1 MTCGLRVV
9 AGGLLACLLMLWPPA
24 AGAQVSTGSVVV
36 VLPFENPSA
45 DAQLD
50 WLREGVAL
58 LFADVLDAGDVQVIP
73 REERVLAYER
83 LQLPV
88 AATLSRASTI
98 KVGQTV
104 GATAVIVGRV
114 ERVGDELS
122 VAARMVQLETGRL
135 RPESVVRGPLQNL
148 FATVN
153 RLALALTDN
162 PDAPARWQ
170 APPSLAAFE
179 LYAKGLTAESAGARR
194 TLLEQVLKAAPG
206 YDAARLELWN
216 LHTEQGEY
224 QRALDVVS
232 TIQAGSPLGR
242 EARFASAMSLLRLK
256 REDDAFSTL
265 RAMQSDTPL
274 AAVANAV
281 GVVQL
286 RRGSTAQTGRA
297 TYYFN
302 QATELD
308 PADGD
313 YFFNLGYAYWLEK
326 DANGAAY
333 WLREAVRRAPGD
345 GDAHFVLS
353 AALQQAGATTEA
365 ARERELA
372 HRLSSRY
379 ATWEARAAAGGE
391 LIPRG
396 LERLHERLD
405 RPATRID
412 MVVTS
417 AGQRHQSELAVF
429 HLEAARRAFERDA
442 DREATQELRRAL
454 YLSPYLAD
462 AHLLLGRILLRGG
475 RAEDA
480 VQALKIAIWSEET
493 AAAQVALGEAYL
505 EMKNAPLARA
515 AAERALVLEPRSAAA
530 AALKARIPPPR

>member
-1 MTCGLRVV
+1 MIRRLRV
-9 AGGLLACLLMLWPPA
+9 AGVGLLAWHLMLWPVSA
-24 AGAQVSTGSVVV
+24 TAQVSTGSVVV
-36 VLPFENPSA
+36 VLPFENPRA
-45 DAQLD
+45 DPRLD

-58 LFADVLDAGDVQVIP
+58 LIAEVLDAGDVQVVP

-83 LQLPV
+83 LQLPL

-98 KVGQTV
+98 RVGQTV

-114 ERVGDELS
+114 ALDGDELS
-122 VAARMVQLETGRL
+122 VAARVVQLDAGRL
-135 RPESVVRGPLQNL
+135 RPESVVGGPMQDL
-148 FATVN
+148 FATVA
-153 RLALALTDN
+153 RVAMSLTDK

-170 APPSLAAFE
+170 APPSLGAFE
-179 LYAKGLTAESAGARR
+179 LYAKGLTAESASARR

-206 YDAARLELWN
+206 YDAARMELWE
-216 LHTEQGEY
+216 LHTAQGEH
-224 QRALDVVS
+224 QRALDAVS
-232 TIQAGSPLGR
+232 GIKPGSPLGR
-242 EARFASAMSLLRLK
+242 EGRFASAMSLLRLK
-256 REDDAFSTL
+256 RDDEAFSTL

-333 WLREAVRRAPGD
+333 WLREAVRRDPGD

-379 ATWEARAAAGGE
+379 ATWETRAAAGGE
-391 LIPRG
+391 LIPKG

-405 RPATRID
+405 RPAARMD

-417 AGQRHQSELAVF
+417 AGQRDQSALAVF

-505 EMKNAPLARA
+505 EMENPALARA
-515 AAERALVLEPRSAAA
+515 AAERALVLDPRSAAA
-530 AALKARIPPPR
+530 AALRARIPPPR